1 MNTRC
6 MTYKQLA
13 KSLSLAEATM
23 KKEWRGYPHFFVT
36 AQSRKQNRLE
46 GARFDLDDVLREL
59 KKKEAKENGG
69 NKVQR
74 QVEGKLQDS
83 RRTTAHQSG
92 SDKTRRGGLAGR
104 RAAKVGA
111 SDSSKH
117 GFDVFSCLQ

>member
-13 KSLSLAEATM
+13 KYLNLAEATV
-23 KKEWRGYPHFFVT
+23 KKEWRRYPYFFVT

-46 GARFDLDDVLREL
+46 GARFDLDDVLMDL
-59 KKKEAKENGG
+59 KNKESKANGG
-69 NKVQR
+69 DKVQK
-74 QVEGKLQDS
+74 QVESKLPSS

-92 SDKTRRGGLAGR
+92 RDKTRGVGLAGR
-104 RAAKVGA
+104 RAATGGEN
-111 SDSSKH
+111 DSPKQ

>member
-111 SDSSKH
+111 SDSS
-117 GFDVFSCLQ
+117 